1 MTERPPAR
9 TVQVPWRRLPGWI
22 ERYDTRHP
30 GTSWAVTPAL
40 VSADS
45 PDGSTASFD
54 VPMAP
59 LADPTLAGLRDHLGR
74 SWQIGIVLVR
84 RGGFAVAGLSGDE
97 VVESKVGQ
105 RHVQGR
111 TKAGGWS
118 QHRFARRRDNQA
130 RAAFDAAGG
139 HVHALL
145 GPHAR
150 SLDLLV
156 TGGDQVAADTVL
168 DLPELEPLRALPRR
182 WLGGLPGP
190 EALGA
195 RPGGRHGALGV
206 GTHRR
211 HTTTGGGSAVWLRSR
226 RWRTLALSTGAF
238 LPARFS

>member
-59 LADPTLAGLRDHLGR
+59 LADPTLAGLRDHLDR

-84 RGGFAVAGLSGDE
+84 RGGFAVARLSGDE

-156 TGGDQVAADTVL
+156 TGGDRVAADTVL

-182 WLGGLPGP
+182 WLGGLPDPRRSVLDQAVDTVRSVSVHIVDTQPRG
-190 EALGA
+190 EAQPSG
-195 RPGGRHGALGV
+195 
-206 GTHRR
+206 
-211 HTTTGGGSAVWLRSR
+211 
-226 RWRTLALSTGAF
+226 
-238 LPARFS
+238 